1 MSVLKRNMF
10 NRGGFAHRGTGITS
24 GLTPVRMHEGGKV
37 GHLHKKTMSEFMEEN
52 RELLESIYGE
62 REAPVRRLK
71 AAAPAL
77 LALSG
82 ALLSGKSYQGGLGGG
97 LEIAGEA
104 LKEATPY
111 FADAI
116 KERRAE
122 KNAARKEELSMNLT
136 ALERARADAAAQAA
150 KYKPFEFAD
159 SLVRLNPDTGEHDVV
174 MSKPSKLMEVYNTD

>member
-1 MSVLKRNMF
+1 MF
-10 NRGGFAHRGTGITS
+10 NGDGFAHRGTGITS
-24 GLTPVRMHEGGKV
+24 GLTPVGMHEGGKV

-62 REAPVRRLK
+62 REAPVSRLK

-116 KERRAE
+116 AERRAE

-136 ALERARADAAAQAA
+136 ALEMAREAWRM
-150 KYKPFEFAD
+150 FA
-159 SLVRLNPDTGEHDVV
+159 V
-174 MSKPSKLMEVYNTD
+174 MFGD